1 MKRIRKKN
9 TFSPVYWCLLGAA
22 TVALDHLT
30 GPYIRFPILFLLP
43 VMLAAWYDGRRWGWG
58 LAIALPLIQEAL
70 IMAVWTH
77 QVAVIETIINALV
90 RITVLSLV
98 AFLVDRTAK
107 HERELETE
115 VKTLKGILPI
125 CSHCKKIRTPENTW
139 EQLEKYI
146 SDHSDSQFSHGIC
159 PECRDKYYGEEFR
172 PPFPQVSDP

>member
-9 TFSPVYWCLLGAA
+9 TFSPVYWCLLGVA

-43 VMLAAWYDGRRWGWG
+43 VMLAAWYNGRGWGWG
-58 LAIALPLIQEAL
+58 LAIILPLAQGVL
-70 IMAVWTH
+70 LMAVWPKH
-77 QVAVIETIINALV
+77 GPVLETIINTMV
-90 RITVLSLV
+90 RMAVLSLV

-115 VKTLKGILPI
+115 VKTLRGILPI

-139 EQLEKYI
+139 EQMEKYI
-146 SDHSDSQFSHGIC
+146 SEHSDSEFSHGIC
-159 PECRDKYYGEEFR
+159 PECLEKYYGEEF
-172 PPFPQVSDP
+172 PPALPPNG